1 MHPMAVDLELLF
13 RPAARPDLFEDLLVP
28 TGSSE
33 NPSTDDAG
41 EIAKRWSIPVAE
53 ELENPSPE
61 SVSAA
66 LAAGRG
72 VALDLWDSSAHD
84 AADLLIAAAHGGVGF
99 GPGLQPRAETAE
111 QVWTLVSAAVAAI
124 VGEDVQAQWSACG
137 AGRTGPDAERRA
149 FIAGLGRSARETI
162 RDVITVIGV
171 PAERLVGIAETF
183 PAEGE
188 LR

>member
-1 MHPMAVDLELLF
+1 MAVDLELLF

-28 TGSSE
+28 TAGAART
-33 NPSTDDAG
+33 PTDDAG
-41 EIAKRWSIPVAE
+41 EISKRWSIPAAE
-53 ELENPSPE
+53 ELGSPSPE

-66 LAAGRG
+66 LAAGGG
-72 VALDLWDSSAHD
+72 VTIDLWGRSAHD
-84 AADLLIAAAHGGVGF
+84 ASDLLIAAAHGGVGF

-111 QVWTLVSAAVAAI
+111 QVWTLISAAVAAI
-124 VGEDVQAQWSACG
+124 IGEDVQAHWAECG

-171 PAERLVGIAETF
+171 PAERLADIAATF
-183 PAEGE
+183 PEEGE

>member
-1 MHPMAVDLELLF
+1 MAVDLELLF

-28 TGSSE
+28 TGRTGSA
-33 NPSTDDAG
+33 PTDDAG
-41 EIAKRWSIPVAE
+41 EIGKRWSIPAAK
-53 ELENPSPE
+53 ELDNPTPG

-66 LAAGRG
+66 LAAGGG
-72 VALDLWDSSAHD
+72 VAIDLWERSAHD

-111 QVWTLVSAAVAAI
+111 QVWTLISAAMAAI
-124 VGEDVQAQWSACG
+124 VGEDVQTHWVECG
-137 AGRTGPDAERRA
+137 EGQTGPDTERRA
-149 FIAGLGRSARETI
+149 FINGLGRSARETI
-162 RDVITVIGV
+162 RDVITVICV
-171 PAERLVGIAETF
+171 PAESLAAIAATF